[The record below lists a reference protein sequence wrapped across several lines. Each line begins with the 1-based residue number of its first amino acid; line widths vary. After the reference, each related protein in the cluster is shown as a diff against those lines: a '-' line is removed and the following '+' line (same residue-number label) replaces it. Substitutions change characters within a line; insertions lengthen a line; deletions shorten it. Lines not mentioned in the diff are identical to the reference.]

1 MKKMQINY
9 TLLKEIL
16 NKMIPKDEEVKMPS
30 FSEVINI
37 KEFVKNCCLNNN
49 SKNKLNNI
57 LIKFSND
64 KKNKEKFKIN
74 FQFYYLKIEKIFN
87 DNILETYFGSIKV
100 IKILKKN
107 DKYFEMIIKKQNNI
121 NKLIYLVKR
130 KPPIY
135 KKI

>member
-1 MKKMQINY
+1 MKKIQINY

-16 NKMIPKDEEVKMPS
+16 NKMIPKDEEAKMPS

-37 KEFVKNCCLNNN
+37 KEFVKNCCLNHN

-64 KKNKEKFKIN
+64 KKKKDIFKKN
-74 FQFYYLKIEKIFN
+74 FQFYYSKIEKVFK

-107 DKYFEMIIKKQNNI
+107 DKNCETIIKKQNNI

>member
-1 MKKMQINY
+1 
-9 TLLKEIL
+9 
-16 NKMIPKDEEVKMPS
+16 MIPKDEEAKMPS

-37 KEFVKNCCLNNN
+37 KEFVKNCCLNHN

-64 KKNKEKFKIN
+64 KKKKDIFKIN
-74 FQFYYLKIEKIFN
+74 FQFYYSKIEKVFK

-107 DKYFEMIIKKQNNI
+107 DKNCETIIKKQNNI